1 VTDSGFNPKAR
12 RSLAALI
19 GELPGQIGALVSAEL
34 ATFKAEMAG
43 KAKNFGLGA
52 ALFVVAAVLLF
63 FAVAVFIA
71 TAIIALSLV
80 LQLWLAALIVGVALL
95 VIAVILALIG
105 VNRVKKATETDPNG
119 VRGSIRQD
127 VDALKGVGSYDN

>member
-1 VTDSGFNPKAR
+1 
-12 RSLAALI
+12 
-19 GELPGQIGALVSAEL
+19 
-34 ATFKAEMAG
+34 
-43 KAKNFGLGA
+43 
-52 ALFVVAAVLLF
+52 LFVVAAVLLF